1 MHYDGMTFRPPYE
14 AYSLLLQV
22 TRGCSH
28 NACTFCSMYRNTP
41 FSVSPVDEIVED
53 LVEAARDYTYA
64 QRVFLVNG
72 DAFCLS
78 ADELA
83 TIADMIHEALPYVE
97 SIGCYAR
104 IPNVA
109 AKTDDE
115 LRMLASMG
123 YSDINI
129 GVESGLDDVL
139 AFMNKG
145 YDVAT
150 AREQF
155 ARLHAAELPFNIN
168 IINAAAGPKRIAE
181 HAAANAALTN
191 EAQPTLIFVSPL
203 HVDPGTPLERL
214 LQKNRFEECTLGQY
228 LEEEIAYLEGLELD
242 DCVFFGLHVSNPVP
256 VQGLLPRDKD
266 TLLRALREGMA
277 DIPADVLASHP
288 SKGSE
293 GRLDRRR
300 LRG

>member
-1 MHYDGMTFRPPYE
+1 MHYDDVVYRPPYE
-14 AYSLLLQV
+14 ARSLLLQV

-28 NACTFCSMYRNTP
+28 NACTFCSMYRDTP
-41 FSVSPVDEIVED
+41 FSVSPVEEIVDD
-53 LVEAARDYTYA
+53 LVEAARDVPYA
-64 QRVFLVNG
+64 RRVFLVNG

-83 TIADMIHEALPYVE
+83 AIADMIHEALPRVE

-109 AKTDDE
+109 EKTDEE
-115 LRMLASMG
+115 LALLAAKG
-123 YSDINI
+123 YDNINI
-129 GVESGLDDVL
+129 GVESALDDVL

-155 ARLHAAELPFNIN
+155 ARLHRAGLPFNVN
-168 IINAAAGPKRIAE
+168 IINAAAGPDRITE
-181 HAAANAALTN
+181 HAAANAELVNDAR
-191 EAQPTLIFVSPL
+191 PTLIFVSPL

-214 LQKNRFEECTLGQY
+214 LAQGRFVECTLGQY
-228 LEEEIAYLEGLELD
+228 LEEEIAFLEGLTLS
-242 DCVFFGLHVSNPVP
+242 DCIFFGLHVSNPIP
-256 VQGLLPRDKD
+256 VQGLLPRDKEE
-266 TLLRALREGMA
+266 LLHALREGMA
-277 DIPADVLASHP
+277 AIPRAVLDSHP

-293 GRLDRRR
+293 GRLR
-300 LRG
+300 